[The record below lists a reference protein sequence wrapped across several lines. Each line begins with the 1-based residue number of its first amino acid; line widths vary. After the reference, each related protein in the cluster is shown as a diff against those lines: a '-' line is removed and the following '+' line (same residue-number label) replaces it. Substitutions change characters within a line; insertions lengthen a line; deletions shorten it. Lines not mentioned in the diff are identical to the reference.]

1 MKEKKSILSSLF
13 SRDREVL
20 KNDSEIYVTHEKIP
34 ASIVKPEEEKDS
46 KTVQRTQIKPDLN
59 TAENDEYYK
68 NLVKEATK
76 SDDKVASNDDKK
88 TNPVTDDNK
97 KMFPNVWSNER
108 FKEKRDY
115 TSVKVTP
122 VIKPVVNKKL
132 TILLVEE
139 TSEMLPYAARLL
151 NKNVEVVNKDDF
163 LCIIRYSENIETV
176 VKIKDKFNEVELE
189 ANVDT
194 TNDKKSFYDALK
206 KAYEIV
212 MQYSI
217 GTIEDSINRYR
228 VCDFEVVGMGTASD
242 NSSKITFEEAIKEF
256 DKILNKGIKTRYF
269 CIDDVYMKN
278 AALFGFR
285 TIGSMTFEF

>member
-34 ASIVKPEEEKDS
+34 DPIVKPGEEKDS
-46 KTVQRTQIKPDLN
+46 KIIQRTQIKSDLN

-88 TNPVTDDNK
+88 T
-97 KMFPNVWSNER
+97 FPNVWSNER

-115 TSVKVTP
+115 TSVKVIP

-139 TSEMLPYAARLL
+139 TSEMLPYATRLL

-163 LCIIRYSENIETV
+163 LCIIRYSENVETV
-176 VKIKDKFNEVELE
+176 VKIKDKFNEVELK

-228 VCDFEVVGMGTASD
+228 VCEFEIVGMGTASD
-242 NSSKITFEEAIKEF
+242 NSSEITFEEAIKEF

-278 AALFGFR
+278 AAAFGFR